1 MIQVKRLLYIP
12 FFIFCLCALGG
23 CDPTARWSPLRFAT
37 LEEAF
42 PYANLFDSTAGI
54 PNDSIK
60 KNLFNAP
67 YEDVFRAVSISVS
80 KAQMLLEK
88 EDKKTGVILAVRMI
102 QAPPP
107 PGLPNCVLAL
117 QGNTRPQQRNYYYA
131 ILVREKGPKSTE
143 VTAVAKAQGRCIYG
157 PCLQGPPP
165 STCHEYASV
174 HWATAHENSLQELS
188 QLMIFIRNNLIQAGL
203 L

>member
-1 MIQVKRLLYIP
+1 MIQAKRLIYIP
-12 FFIFCLCALGG
+12 FLIFCLCLLGG
-23 CDPTARWSPLRFAT
+23 CAPTATWSPSRFAA

-42 PYANLFDSTAGI
+42 PSERFLDSTAGI
-54 PNDSIK
+54 PSDSLK

-67 YEDVFRAVSISVS
+67 YEDVFRAVSISAS
-80 KAQMLLEK
+80 QAQMLVEK
-88 EDKKTGVILAVRMI
+88 EDKKGGIILAVRTI

-107 PGLPNCVLAL
+107 PGLPDCVLAL

-131 ILVREKGPKSTE
+131 ILVKEMGPKSTE
-143 VTAVAKAQGRCIYG
+143 VTAVAKAQGRCIDG
-157 PCLQGPPP
+157 PCLTGPPAA
-165 STCHEYASV
+165 TCHAYASV
-174 HWATAHENSLQELS
+174 HWAMAHENSLQELT